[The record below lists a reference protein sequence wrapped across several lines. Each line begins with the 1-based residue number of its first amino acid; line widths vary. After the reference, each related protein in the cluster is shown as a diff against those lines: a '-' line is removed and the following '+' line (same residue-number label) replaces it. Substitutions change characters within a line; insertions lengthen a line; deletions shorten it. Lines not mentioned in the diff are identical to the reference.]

1 MRRILAVLITALLG
15 LSLTACSGG
24 AEPVQE
30 SSETTVNT
38 PSQEESILEQE
49 EGTLDAEEIPELENT
64 TSNLSKSN
72 VLIVYF
78 SRWGNTDYPD
88 DVDATTSASIVV
100 DEEIRYGTTEYVAHM
115 ITDEVG
121 GDLHRI
127 ETVTPY
133 TADFDELRDVNHDE
147 MEQNYLPEL
156 KESNLGLSA
165 YDTVFVGYPVW
176 ATGVPQA
183 VLSFLHG
190 YDLSGKTVVPFCTHD
205 GYGAGSSYQTIAEAS
220 HAAVSLDGLAIEA
233 VNVPDAQDTVE
244 KWLTD
249 IGISGSDSEE
259 QKETAIQITIG
270 DRTLDGVLYDTALA
284 EEIRGYFPL
293 TISMVGY
300 GGREYYGGVEFY
312 PENLE
317 GGQRNFENG
326 EITYCE
332 AHHNM
337 AIFYAQTDHPDL
349 SVDVIPIGRITSD
362 LSIFDHLDGREDITF
377 SLVQ

>member
-1 MRRILAVLITALLG
+1 MRRILAILLSALLG
-15 LSLTACSGG
+15 LSLTACSGRK
-24 AEPVQE
+24 EPVPE

-38 PSQEESILEQE
+38 PSQEESNLNQE
-49 EGTLDAEEIPELENT
+49 ERTLEAEEIPELENI
-64 TSNLSKSN
+64 TSNLSTSN

-78 SRWGNTDYPD
+78 SRWGNTDYSD

-100 DEEIRYGTTEYVAHM
+100 DKETRYGTTEYVAHM
-115 ITDEVG
+115 IADEVG

-156 KESNLGLSA
+156 KESNLDLSA

-183 VLSFLHG
+183 VLSFLNA

-293 TISMVGY
+293 TISMVEY

-337 AIFYAQTDHPDL
+337 AIFYAQTDHPNL
-349 SVDVIPIGRITSD
+349 SVDVIPIGRVTSD
-362 LSIFDHLDGREDITF
+362 LSVFDDLDSREDITF
-377 SLVQ
+377 SLVP